1 MGHVG
6 TYGENHAAE
15 TAALRVKDV
24 KAVAE
29 EIEVKLPYDVKHA
42 NKETADPAVN
52 LMAWR
57 VSIPKDSV
65 RVAVCKGWVTL
76 TDQVHSH
83 YQLEAASDAVRTLW
97 A

>member
-1 MGHVG
+1 VTIRDGIVALMGHVG

-42 NKETADPAVN
+42 NKETADAAVN
-52 LMAWR
+52 LMAWPGAFPSPR
-57 VSIPKDSV
+57 LRSGSLSA
-65 RVAVCKGWVTL
+65 RAG
-76 TDQVHSH
+76 
-83 YQLEAASDAVRTLW
+83 
-97 A
+97 